1 MVEMIWIWKYTGMSR
16 GGKTAK
22 QREMF
27 WPSEGWKGTWHEWA
41 SDLGLV
47 LGKICLALV
56 REVRCWWWGVVAFLW
71 RKEALLYTPVHL
83 DLSKSIDWQH
93 AFFPWSPSHRDYPSL
108 SCLPCYTWLCWQ
120 CSRCLDII
128 ENLPNWVWNLFG
140 MVVLRMGRMSWDLR
154 SRSAN
159 TVGAEKVD
167 WHSGE
172 ECRADTHW
180 GRSTRAGGCK
190 AGTSASSCH
199 TAGHRGK
206 NSGLDYDTLM
216 QEKILC
222 NTSFFTDWRV
232 LTEFLPPGK
241 KCFGMVKYLTL

>member
-71 RKEALLYTPVHL
+71 RKEALLHTRSSWLIKEHWLATCIFSMEPL
-83 DLSKSIDWQH
+83 TQRL
-93 AFFPWSPSHRDYPSL
+93 FPSL

-120 CSRCLDII
+120 CSRCLDIT
-128 ENLPNWVWNLFG
+128 ENLPNWVWDLHLFG

-154 SRSAN
+154 SHSAN
-159 TVGAEKVD
+159 TVGAGKVD
-167 WHSGE
+167 WHSGKKE

-199 TAGHRGK
+199 TAGHKGK
-206 NSGLDYDTLM
+206 NSGLDYDTHAREDSL
-216 QEKILC
+216 QYFFIYWLE
-222 NTSFFTDWRV
+222 SFDWIPTTR
-232 LTEFLPPGK
+232 
-241 KCFGMVKYLTL
+241 